1 MMEESKKAAE
11 LIQGELN
18 KAKQYSD
25 NARRDFLTFTNQYLK
40 EDGSLDFDKIAAD
53 NRMNDYNALARF
65 SEGADFEYAMVKDYI
80 RSNSTVAFSE
90 VEPMGFDFATV
101 AQRHD
106 EITKDSRIQNPSQ
119 SKVEVKRVI
128 GNTAYSYTK
137 NVGEI
142 LTSEQEVNNYKTQ
155 LNEEISKVT
164 NTKLDSP
171 AFIGVREEACTAIV
185 NKINKEQLEQILQG
199 FPQQDKTQKSS
210 PFPFEGDKMSEE
222 EQKRV
227 NDSLRELQA
236 ETPKKYNDGVFD
248 NYMHRGTAE
257 VGGIVGV
264 NNIEDPLKNVITPE
278 YSKDLIMGLTE
289 KQADSMVEEMAQGVD
304 VLGENQNQQEVSNG
318 KQMGFTAIW
327 LLGLV
332 TGIVS
337 AGILVLGAV
346 LLK

>member
-128 GNTAYSYTK
+128 GNTAYPYTK

-185 NKINKEQLEQILQG
+185 NKINKEQLEQGLQG
-199 FPQQDKTQKSS
+199 FPQQDKTVFVQ
-210 PFPFEGDKMSEE
+210 DK
-222 EQKRV
+222 
-227 NDSLRELQA
+227 QA
-236 ETPKKYNDGVFD
+236 E
-248 NYMHRGTAE
+248 A
-257 VGGIVGV
+257 IV
-264 NNIEDPLKNVITPE
+264 N
-278 YSKDLIMGLTE
+278 
-289 KQADSMVEEMAQGVD
+289 QMAQGVD
-304 VLGENQNQQEVSNG
+304 VLGENQNQQEISNG

-337 AGILVLGAV
+337 AGILILGAV